1 MAANSAEAGRH
12 EGGVMVVTGAANGI
26 GRATATRLAA
36 EGATVIALDVD
47 EKALRTLAHDTGHDT
62 GHDIDCAVVDV
73 TSQAAVDRL
82 VERVLERHSRVDAV
96 ANVAGVM
103 DGFLAVHEMDDAVWA
118 RVMAVNVE
126 GPMRLSRALLPTM
139 MDQGRGAIV
148 NVSSEAGL
156 RGGCAGAAYTTSKHA
171 VIGLSR
177 SIAWLYADRG
187 IRCNV
192 VCPGSVA
199 TDIAGVRL
207 SGWAADRQRAVATL
221 SERRADPAEIAA
233 TISWLMSG
241 EARNINGA
249 VLPADG
255 GWSAA

>member
-1 MAANSAEAGRH
+1 MAGVAGRLGRH
-12 EGGVMVVTGAANGI
+12 DGHVVVVTGAANGI
-26 GRATATRLAA
+26 GRATASLLAD
-36 EGATVIALDVD
+36 EGATVVAVDVNEEALHVA
-47 EKALRTLAHDTGHDT
+47 ESDTQF
-62 GHDIDCAVVDV
+62 DIDFQVVDV

-82 VERVLERHSRVDAV
+82 VRHVLERHMRIDAV
-96 ANVAGVM
+96 ANIAGIM

-118 RVMAVNVE
+118 RVMAVNVD
-126 GPMRLSRALLPTM
+126 GPMRLCRAVLPIM
-139 MDQGRGAIV
+139 IDQGRGTIV

-192 VCPGSVA
+192 VAPGSVA

-207 SGWAADRQRAVATL
+207 SDWAGDRQRAVAAL
-221 SERRADPAEIAA
+221 SERRADPAELAA
-233 TISWLMSG
+233 TISWLVSAD
-241 EARNINGA
+241 ARNINGA
-249 VLPADG
+249 VLPSDG